1 MSSVITLRKDSVAA
15 AARRSWDAA
24 ETFRSGPVEI
34 LSLTRVAAISSGDR
48 DAAVTRRSRPLQR
61 SAARRQDS
69 RDHAR
74 TTRPRENQE
83 TTRSFVD
90 VKIEQTNK
98 SWDPAAMSFSGGPDG
113 AAASE
118 EEASGERPTCSIC
131 LQVYREPTSLP
142 CGHTYCLACLQ
153 TMAAGLD
160 QHHCPEC
167 QRAYG
172 GADALVRN
180 EEMCRAV
187 EAHKAALEQGHKVG
201 AGHPGRVEAAT
212 PTGPPEAAPQ
222 GDGSKCH
229 SRTPPEKDLPEDRD
243 GRRTASEPLST
254 PPQQPLPTPPQ
265 QPPPTPPQQPPPTPP
280 QQPPPTPPQQPLPT
294 PPQQPPPTGPQ
305 QPPPMPP
312 QQPPPTPPQQPPPT
326 PPQQPPPTPPQQ
338 QSIATKKTE
347 MDEPKF
353 RLASQVTELAVR
365 LDMAESVL
373 LKEKEREEELRAANE
388 ELRAGVAKLLDAIRT
403 LTRNYGEAVARLIE
417 GELSPGEGSLRAR
430 VGRASEL
437 TEELRHA
444 ALSAESLLTEED
456 AAAFAEDLGRLQ
468 PRVAQLMDRPPAK
481 EEEVERG
488 DGGGG
493 GGGGGSKRSVSFA
506 CARLE
511 EMSAEFK
518 AGAAEIHR
526 SLRSVLN
533 PSEVTFDPD
542 TAHPN
547 LVLSG
552 DMKTVTYSAARRV
565 CPASPLRFCSFLQV
579 LSSQSFSGGE
589 HRWRVELDGAP
600 WAVGVCYGARLA
612 RAGLRSAL
620 ESSRGAWCLMWFENR
635 LRAFERSHDVP
646 LKLTTLSRT
655 LELRLSFRTHRLSF
669 YNVGLAAEKTHLY
682 TFKAQLE
689 EPVHLA
695 YRMMSGH
702 PKGRVTICEE

>member
-1 MSSVITLRKDSVAA
+1 
-15 AARRSWDAA
+15 
-24 ETFRSGPVEI
+24 
-34 LSLTRVAAISSGDR
+34 
-48 DAAVTRRSRPLQR
+48 
-61 SAARRQDS
+61 
-69 RDHAR
+69 
-74 TTRPRENQE
+74 
-83 TTRSFVD
+83 
-90 VKIEQTNK
+90 
-98 SWDPAAMSFSGGPDG
+98 MSFIGGPDG
-113 AAASE
+113 AAASEE

-131 LQVYREPTSLP
+131 LQVFSEPTSLP

-167 QRAYG
+167 QQAYG

-180 EEMCRAV
+180 EEMCRVV
-187 EAHKAALEQGHKVG
+187 EAHKAALEQGHKVN
-201 AGHPGRVEAAT
+201 GHPGRVEAAT
-212 PTGPPEAAPQ
+212 PTGPPEAARDREMAAAAAATQ
-222 GDGSKCH
+222 SQEDGSKCH
-229 SRTPPEKDLPEDRD
+229 LRTPPEKDLPEDRD

-254 PPQQPLPTPPQ
+254 PPQQP
-265 QPPPTPPQQPPPTPP
+265 PPTPPQP
-280 QQPPPTPPQQPLPT
+280 
-294 PPQQPPPTGPQ
+294 PPPTG
-305 QPPPMPP
+305 
-312 QQPPPTPPQQPPPT
+312 
-326 PPQQPPPTPPQQ
+326 PQQ

-365 LDMAESVL
+365 LDVAESVL

-388 ELRAGVAKLLDAIRT
+388 ELRAAAAKLLDAIRT
-403 LTRNYGEAVARLIE
+403 LTLNYGEAVTRLIE
-417 GELSPGEGSLRAR
+417 GELSPGEEALRAR

-468 PRVAQLMDRPPAK
+468 PRIAQLMDRPPAK
-481 EEEVERG
+481 EEEVEGG
-488 DGGGG
+488 D
-493 GGGGGSKRSVSFA
+493 GGGGSKRSVSFA

-511 EMSAEFK
+511 EMSAELK

-552 DMKTVTYSAARRV
+552 DMKTVTYSAAKRV

-579 LSSQSFSGGE
+579 LSSQSFFGGE

-612 RAGLRSAL
+612 RVGLQSAL